1 MIENPKESTRKLLE
15 QMNESSKEQDAR
27 SMYRY
32 HLCFYTVAMESENE
46 IKKTIPLK
54 IELTRLKYLYICST

>member
-1 MIENPKESTRKLLE
+1 MIENPKESTKKSLE
-15 QMNESSKEQDAR
+15 QINESSKEQDAR
-27 SMYRY
+27 SIYKY

-54 IELTRLKYLYICST
+54 IESRRLKYLCICST